1 MPEYQGNYL
10 FIKNVR
16 IGDELS
22 SEMLSYDTLRAAEI
36 KFHDEVSY
44 GLKLDNI
51 TLAHYMITNEY
62 GVVIE
67 NLERTIDNLTRVEPT
82 FEGGE

>member
-1 MPEYQGNYL
+1 MPEYQGNYI

-22 SEMLSYDTLRAAEI
+22 SEMLGYDTLRAAEI
-36 KFHDEVSY
+36 RFHDEVSY
-44 GLKLDNI
+44 GLKLDSI

-67 NLERTIDNLTRVEPT
+67 NLERTIDNQPRVEPT
-82 FEGGE
+82 FEGGA

>member
-22 SEMLSYDTLRAAEI
+22 SEMLGYDTPRAAEI

-44 GLKLDNI
+44 GLKLDSI
-51 TLAHYMITNEY
+51 TLAHYMVINEY

-67 NLERTIDNLTRVEPT
+67 NLERTIDNQPPVEP
-82 FEGGE
+82 EI

>member
-22 SEMLSYDTLRAAEI
+22 SEMLGYDTLRAAEI
-36 KFHDEVSY
+36 RFHDEVSY
-44 GLKLDNI
+44 GLKLDSI

-67 NLERTIDNLTRVEPT
+67 NLERTIDNQPRVEPT
-82 FEGGE
+82 FEGGA

>member
-22 SEMLSYDTLRAAEI
+22 SEMLGYDTLRAAEI

-44 GLKLDNI
+44 GLKLDSI
-51 TLAHYMITNEY
+51 TLAHYMVINEY

-67 NLERTIDNLTRVEPT
+67 NLERTIDNQPPVEP
-82 FEGGE
+82 EI